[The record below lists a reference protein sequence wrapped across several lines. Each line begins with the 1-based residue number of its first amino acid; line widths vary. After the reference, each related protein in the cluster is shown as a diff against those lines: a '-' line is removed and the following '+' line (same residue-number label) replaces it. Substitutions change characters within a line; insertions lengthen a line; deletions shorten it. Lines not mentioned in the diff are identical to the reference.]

1 MSPEAQQILAH
12 LRGVAAERQRRAGD
26 AGLAQRVLALK
37 AYQQRRFSLT
47 YADLLATPRYAAVAR
62 FFLDELYGPHD
73 FTERDDQLARV
84 VPTLVRLFP
93 HEIVDAV
100 RELTELHALSEQ
112 LDTAMAAHLLDSI
125 VLDAVAYTHAWQA
138 CGAAPQRELQ
148 INLTLDLG
156 GTLDRLTRNPMLRH
170 SLRLMRGPARAAGL
184 GRLQGFL
191 ETGFDTFKAMGGAQ
205 EFLSIVATR
214 ERALAQAL
222 FVAPPGCA
230 ASAPAGGPGGSVQLP

>member
-84 VPTLVRLFP
+84 SCR
-93 HEIVDAV
+93 
-100 RELTELHALSEQ
+100 R
-112 LDTAMAAHLLDSI
+112 
-125 VLDAVAYTHAWQA
+125 WCA
-138 CGAAPQRELQ
+138 CSR
-148 INLTLDLG
+148 
-156 GTLDRLTRNPMLRH
+156 TR
-170 SLRLMRGPARAAGL
+170 S
-184 GRLQGFL
+184 
-191 ETGFDTFKAMGGAQ
+191 
-205 EFLSIVATR
+205 STR
-214 ERALAQAL
+214 
-222 FVAPPGCA
+222 CA
-230 ASAPAGGPGGSVQLP
+230 S